1 MIPAVKIKS
10 MTNAQIE
17 SEEDD
22 VISYEDQKR
31 IARDGDHNRRCD
43 LAGRGDIRPEILFYL
58 AGDPDPGVRRHIA
71 RNEAT
76 PRHADLML
84 AQDDDDRVRS
94 DVAGKIATSSLAMQ
108 GAENSNVYRV
118 TMQAL
123 EVLASD
129 QLVRVR
135 QILSETLKDSA
146 GAPQHIVEKLALD
159 REITVC
165 GPVLEHSPVL
175 TDDFLISVLNS
186 DTVQGALK
194 AISRR
199 VALGQDVADAIV
211 DTGDSEA
218 VAELLGNESA
228 QIREETLDRIVDQA
242 PGQPGWHGPL
252 VKRPR
257 LKMNASRRIAEI
269 VAGPLLAEL
278 KKRTDLDRDAL
289 AAIDEVI
296 QRRLDGGE
304 LADIA
309 DFWSGRPPPV
319 AEEPGLEDP
328 RWANSRKK
336 PRAEDEESG
345 PVDPDWVSTKRD
357 SPAKESRGAKRARKL
372 IAKGALKEKHI
383 AEALNDGEA
392 DFVVI
397 ATASLAEVHEDVVR
411 KAASLQNAKALV
423 ALAWK
428 AGLSMRLAT
437 RLQMNLAKIPP
448 SGVLRATASDGYPIS
463 PEEMTWQLE
472 FVAGMTDGS

>member
-1 MIPAVKIKS
+1 
-10 MTNAQIE
+10 MTSAQIDE
-17 SEEDD
+17 QEKP
-22 VISYEDQKR
+22 VISYEDQKQM
-31 IARDGDHNRRCD
+31 ASDGDHEARCD
-43 LAGRGDIRPEILFYL
+43 LASRGDVRPEILYYL

-94 DVAGKIATSSLAMQ
+94 DVAGKIATSSLDMSE
-108 GAENSNVYRV
+108 AEHGNVYRV

-123 EVLASD
+123 EILAGD

-135 QILSETLKDSA
+135 QILSESLKDST
-146 GAPQHIVEKLALD
+146 GAPRHIVETLAMD
-159 REITVC
+159 KEPTVS
-165 GPVLEHSPVL
+165 GPILQHSPIL
-175 TDDFLISVLNS
+175 TDAFLIEILNS
-186 DTVQGALK
+186 KPVQSALM

-199 VALGQDVADAIV
+199 VALGQSVADAIV
-211 DTGDSEA
+211 ETGDAEA

-252 VKRPR
+252 VRRPGLKTDATRR
-257 LKMNASRRIAEI
+257 LAEI
-269 VAGPLLAEL
+269 VSGPLIQEL
-278 KKRTDLDRDAL
+278 KKRVDISSDAL
-289 AAIDEVI
+289 AKIDEVI

-304 LADIA
+304 LSDIA
-309 DFWSGRPPPV
+309 DLWSGKAAAKP
-319 AEEPGLEDP
+319 ATPGAPEDP
-328 RWANSRKK
+328 SWASSRRK
-336 PRAEDEESG
+336 AEQPQDADSG
-345 PVDPDWVSTKRD
+345 PVDPNW
-357 SPAKESRGAKRARKL
+357 AESKQTPDVRESKAVKKARKL
-372 IAKGALKEKHI
+372 IAKGNMKEKHI
-383 AEALNDGEA
+383 AEALNDGETE
-392 DFVVI
+392 FVVI
-397 ATASLAEVHEDVVR
+397 ATAALAGVSEEVVS
-411 KAASLQNAKALV
+411 KAASLQNAKAIV

-472 FVAGMTDGS
+472 FVAGMTDGN

>member
-1 MIPAVKIKS
+1 

-17 SEEDD
+17 SEDDD
-22 VISYEDQKR
+22 VIPYEDQKR
-31 IARDGDHNRRCD
+31 IAREGDHDVRCD
-43 LAGRGDIRPEILFYL
+43 LARRGDVRPEILFYL

-94 DVAGKIATSSLAMQ
+94 DVAGKIAVSSLAMQ
-108 GAENSNVYRV
+108 GAEQSNVYRV

-146 GAPQHIVEKLALD
+146 GAPRHIVEKLVLD
-159 REITVC
+159 EEITVC

-175 TDDFLISVLNS
+175 TDDFLMSVLNS
-186 DTVQGALK
+186 ETVQGALM

-289 AAIDEVI
+289 AAIDDVI
-296 QRRLDGGE
+296 
-304 LADIA
+304 
-309 DFWSGRPPPV
+309 
-319 AEEPGLEDP
+319 
-328 RWANSRKK
+328 
-336 PRAEDEESG
+336 
-345 PVDPDWVSTKRD
+345 
-357 SPAKESRGAKRARKL
+357 
-372 IAKGALKEKHI
+372 
-383 AEALNDGEA
+383 
-392 DFVVI
+392 
-397 ATASLAEVHEDVVR
+397 
-411 KAASLQNAKALV
+411 
-423 ALAWK
+423 
-428 AGLSMRLAT
+428 
-437 RLQMNLAKIPP
+437 
-448 SGVLRATASDGYPIS
+448 
-463 PEEMTWQLE
+463 
-472 FVAGMTDGS
+472 

>member
-1 MIPAVKIKS
+1 

-17 SEEDD
+17 PEETEA
-22 VISYEDQKR
+22 ISYEDQKR
-31 IARDGDHNRRCD
+31 IAREGDHNVRCG
-43 LAGRGDIRPEILFYL
+43 LAGRGDVRPEILYYL
-58 AGDPDPGVRRHIA
+58 AGDPDPGVRRYIA

-94 DVAGKIATSSLAMQ
+94 DVAGKIAVSSLSMA
-108 GAENSNVYRV
+108 GADQSNVYRV

-123 EVLASD
+123 EILASD

-146 GAPQHIVEKLALD
+146 GAPRHIVEKLAVDADL
-159 REITVC
+159 TVC
-165 GPVLEHSPVL
+165 GPVLEYSPVL
-175 TDDFLISVLNS
+175 TDEFLISVLNS
-186 DTVQGALK
+186 ETVQGALM

-211 DTGDSEA
+211 ETGDSEA

-252 VKRPR
+252 IKRPH

-278 KKRTDLDRDAL
+278 KKRTDLDSDAL
-289 AAIDEVI
+289 AAIDDVI

-304 LADIA
+304 LYDIA
-309 DFWSGRPPPV
+309 DLWSGRSPSEAKDTSP
-319 AEEPGLEDP
+319 EDP
-328 RWANSRKK
+328 AWANSRKK
-336 PRAEDEESG
+336 PPAAAEEGG
-345 PVDPDWVSTKRD
+345 PVDPNWVSKEKQNG
-357 SPAKESRGAKRARKL
+357 PAKESRAAKRARKL
-372 IAKGALKEKHI
+372 IAKGNLKEKHI
-383 AEALNDGEA
+383 AEALNDGET
-392 DFVVI
+392 DFVII
-397 ATASLAEVHEDVVR
+397 ATASLAEVNEDVVR

-463 PEEMTWQLE
+463 PDEMTWQLE
-472 FVAGMTDGS
+472 CIAGMTDES

>member
-1 MIPAVKIKS
+1 

-17 SEEDD
+17 SVDSES
-22 VISYEDQKR
+22 ISYEDQKR
-31 IARDGDHNRRCD
+31 MAREGDHGARCD
-43 LAGRGDIRPEILFYL
+43 LAGRGDVRPEILYYL
-58 AGDPDPGVRRHIA
+58 AGDPDPGVRRYIA
-71 RNEAT
+71 RNDAT

-94 DVAGKIATSSLAMQ
+94 DVAGKIAVSSLDMNA
-108 GAENSNVYRV
+108 GDRGNVYQV

-123 EVLASD
+123 EVLAGD

-135 QILSETLKDSA
+135 QILSEVFKDSA
-146 GAPQHIVEKLALD
+146 GAPRHIVETLALD
-159 REITVC
+159 KEISVS
-165 GPVLEHSPVL
+165 GPVLENSPVL
-175 TDDFLISVLNS
+175 SDEFLIGVLNS
-186 DTVQGALK
+186 ETVQGALM

-211 DTGDSEA
+211 DTGDTEA
-218 VAELLGNESA
+218 VAELLGNASA

-252 VKRPR
+252 VKRPN

-278 KKRTDLDRDAL
+278 KKRTDLDSDAL
-289 AAIDEVI
+289 ASIDEVI
-296 QRRLDGGE
+296 KRRLDGGE
-304 LADIA
+304 LSDIA
-309 DFWSGRPPPV
+309 DLWSGQS
-319 AEEPGLEDP
+319 AAGGKEMSLEDP
-328 RWANSRKK
+328 QWASSKAK
-336 PRAEDEESG
+336 AKVEEEG
-345 PVDPDWVSTKRD
+345 DRPVDPDWVSKE
-357 SPAKESRGAKRARKL
+357 AKAPVKETRATKRARKL
-372 IAKGALKEKHI
+372 IAKGTLKEKHVS
-383 AEALNDGEA
+383 EALNDGETE
-392 DFVVI
+392 FVII
-397 ATASLAEVHEDVVR
+397 ATASLAGVHEDVVR

-437 RLQMNLAKIPP
+437 RLQINLAKISP

-472 FVAGMTDGS
+472 FIAGMTDGS

>member
-1 MIPAVKIKS
+1 MKIRM

-17 SEEDD
+17 PEDSES
-22 VISYEDQKR
+22 ISYDDQKR
-31 IARDGDHNRRCD
+31 MAREGDHGARCD
-43 LAGRGDIRPEILFYL
+43 LAGRGDVRPEILYYL

-94 DVAGKIATSSLAMQ
+94 DVAGKIVVSSLQMSAGDQ
-108 GAENSNVYRV
+108 GNVYKV

-123 EVLASD
+123 EVLATD

-135 QILSETLKDSA
+135 QILSEALKDSA
-146 GAPQHIVEKLALD
+146 GAPRHIVEMLALD
-159 REITVC
+159 KEITVC
-165 GPVLEHSPVL
+165 GPVLENSPVL
-175 TDDFLISVLNS
+175 TDEFLIGVLNS
-186 DTVQGALK
+186 ETVQGALM

-211 DTGDSEA
+211 DTGDTEA

-252 VKRPR
+252 VKRPN
-257 LKMNASRRIAEI
+257 LQLNASRRIAEI

-278 KKRTDLDRDAL
+278 KKRTDLDSEAL
-289 AAIDEVI
+289 ASIDEVI

-304 LADIA
+304 LSDIA
-309 DFWSGRPPPV
+309 DLWSGQTSPP
-319 AEEPGLEDP
+319 AEEGSQEDP
-328 RWANSRKK
+328 RWANARTK
-336 PRAEDEESG
+336 PQTEEDDER
-345 PVDPDWVSTKRD
+345 PVDPDWVG
-357 SPAKESRGAKRARKL
+357 KERAEAPVKETRATKRARKL
-372 IAKGALKEKHI
+372 IAKGTLKEKHV
-383 AEALNDGEA
+383 AEALNDGETE
-392 DFVVI
+392 FVII
-397 ATASLAEVHEDVVR
+397 ATASLAGVHEDVVR

-472 FVAGMTDGS
+472 FIAGMTDGS

>member
-1 MIPAVKIKS
+1 
-10 MTNAQIE
+10 MTSAQIDE
-17 SEEDD
+17 HDMSE
-22 VISYEDQKR
+22 ISYEDQKQM
-31 IARDGDHNRRCD
+31 ASDGNHDARCD
-43 LAGRGDIRPEILFYL
+43 LASRGDVRPEILYYL

-94 DVAGKIATSSLAMQ
+94 DVAGKIATGSLDISE
-108 GAENSNVYRV
+108 AEHGNVYRV

-123 EVLASD
+123 EILAGD

-135 QILSETLKDSA
+135 QILSDSLKDSA
-146 GAPQHIVEKLALD
+146 GAPRHIVEKLAMD
-159 REITVC
+159 KEPTVS
-165 GPVLEHSPVL
+165 GPVLEHSPIL

-186 DTVQGALK
+186 QPVQSALM

-199 VALGQDVADAIV
+199 VALGQGVADAIV
-211 DTGDSEA
+211 DTGDAEA

-252 VKRPR
+252 VRRPGLKTDATRR
-257 LKMNASRRIAEI
+257 LAEI
-269 VAGPLLAEL
+269 VSGPLIQEL
-278 KKRTDLDRDAL
+278 KKRADIGGEAV
-289 AAIDEVI
+289 AKIDEII

-304 LADIA
+304 LSDIA
-309 DFWSGRPPPV
+309 DLWSGQRAPAP
-319 AEEPGLEDP
+319 AESDGPEDP
-328 RWANSRKK
+328 SWANSKRQGEHE
-336 PRAEDEESG
+336 ADEDAG
-345 PVDPDWVSTKRD
+345 PVDPNWAEEKKKADVPD
-357 SPAKESRGAKRARKL
+357 SKAVKKARKL
-372 IAKGALKEKHI
+372 IARGNMKEKHI
-383 AEALNDGEA
+383 AEALNDGETE
-392 DFVVI
+392 FVVI
-397 ATASLAEVHEDVVR
+397 ATASLAGVSEDVVR
-411 KAASLQNAKALV
+411 KAASLQNAKAIV

-472 FVAGMTDGS
+472 FIAGMTDGN

>member
-1 MIPAVKIKS
+1 
-10 MTNAQIE
+10 MTSAQI
-17 SEEDD
+17 DD
-22 VISYEDQKR
+22 PELPGISYEEQKQM
-31 IARDGDHNRRCD
+31 ASDGDHHARCD
-43 LAGRGDIRPEILFYL
+43 LASRGDVRPEILYYL

-94 DVAGKIATSSLAMQ
+94 DVAGKIATSSLDMSEAEQ
-108 GAENSNVYRV
+108 GNVYRV

-123 EVLASD
+123 EILAGD

-135 QILSETLKDSA
+135 QILSESLKDSP
-146 GAPQHIVEKLALD
+146 GAPRQVVEKLAMD
-159 REITVC
+159 DEPSVS
-165 GPVLEHSPVL
+165 GPVLQHSPIL
-175 TDDFLISVLNS
+175 TDEFLIEVLNS
-186 DTVQGALK
+186 KPVQSALM

-199 VALGQDVADAIV
+199 VALGQGVADAIV
-211 DTGDSEA
+211 DTGDAEA

-252 VKRPR
+252 VRRPGLKTDATRR
-257 LKMNASRRIAEI
+257 LAEI
-269 VAGPLLAEL
+269 VSGPLIQEL
-278 KKRTDLDRDAL
+278 KKRTDLPADAL
-289 AAIDEVI
+289 AKIDEVI

-304 LADIA
+304 LSDIA
-309 DFWSGRPPPV
+309 DLWSGQSASAP
-319 AEEPGLEDP
+319 AEPGDPEDP
-328 RWANSRKK
+328 LWASSNHRPEK
-336 PRAEDEESG
+336 PSNEEGG
-345 PVDPDWVSTKRD
+345 PVDPTWVEEKQKANVR
-357 SPAKESRGAKRARKL
+357 ESRAVKKARKL
-372 IAKGALKEKHI
+372 IAKGNMKEKHI
-383 AEALNDGEA
+383 AEALNDGETE
-392 DFVVI
+392 FVVI
-397 ATASLAEVHEDVVR
+397 ATAALAGVSEEVVS
-411 KAASLQNAKALV
+411 KAASLQNAKAIV

-472 FVAGMTDGS
+472 FIAGMTDGN